1 MFGSSILKYALIPLL
16 MLGSSII
23 YKKWPNLKQDNIV
36 EEFIEEQLEA
46 QVGIDIDLS
55 PDSKED

>member
-16 MLGSSII
+16 MLGSSLI
-23 YKKWPNLKQDNIV
+23 YKKWPKLKQDNIV

>member
-16 MLGSSII
+16 MLGSSLI
-23 YKKWPNLKQDNIV
+23 YKKWPKLKQDNIV

-46 QVGIDIDLS
+46 QVGVDVDLS